1 MDIKSGCGYPAASLS
16 NFSPHP
22 FVIDGVQCASMEGF
36 LQALKSPYPDVQ
48 VEICKLVGIVAKRRG
63 ARIDWKKDQTLHW
76 KGVDYKRESKEYTD
90 LLNRAYYELSKN
102 ESFRK
107 ALLATGNA
115 ELKHSIGRSNPKET
129 VLTEREFVSRLMAL
143 RKHIQNG
150 NKSHKQE
157 S

>member
-36 LQALKSPYPDVQ
+36 LQSLKSPYPEVQ
-48 VEICKLVGIVAKRRG
+48 VQICTLVGIVAKRRG

-76 KGVDYKRESKEYTD
+76 QGVEYKRESKEYQT
-90 LLNRAYYELSKN
+90 LLDRAYLAIN
-102 ESFRK
+102 ENDGFRR
-107 ALLATGNA
+107 ALLATGTA

-129 VLTEREFVSRLMAL
+129 VLTEREFVSRLMKL
-143 RKHIQNG
+143 RKL
-150 NKSHKQE
+150 
-157 S
+157 